1 MSGWIRFASVEMLPE
16 KWRTQARRQL
26 GHVEKRDAPKR
37 SKYGAKRITVDGI
50 LFDSKREAR
59 RYALLKHMQSA
70 GEIKRFHRQVIF
82 DLEGGIR
89 YVCDFMVVHNDDS
102 IVYEDPKGFRT
113 KEFRMKQRMVRAR
126 YGVEIVLV

>member
-1 MSGWIRFASVEMLPE
+1 MSGGIRFASVEMLPE

-82 DLEGGIR
+82 DLEGGVIYR
-89 YVCDFMVVHNDDS
+89 CDFLVVHNDDRLEY
-102 IVYEDPKGFRT
+102 VDAKGIKT
-113 KEFRMKQRMVRAR
+113 KEFRIKQRMVKGR
-126 YGVEIVLV
+126 YGVEISLV